1 MRILRTTK
9 TDEDQVT
16 TLKRLIT
23 ARRISLGLI
32 LLIAG
37 LIYVSTLIP
46 QEIDAPPGKIET
58 WRLAHPGLLP
68 LVDGAHLH
76 RIHGQPWFAA
86 AILLSALAMGISS
99 FDQLKLARKRL
110 CSAGSTTGEEV
121 ARAAGEQLLRTVAVT
136 HGYRPIHHTTGGDRL
151 KFVKNPWGYFGS
163 LLLHLGMTLVIV
175 ASLYV
180 SLTGRQGALIMV
192 EGEQRTR
199 QEPWDITEHGAFSAP
214 LELPGTIR
222 LDRVRVRYDDK
233 NQPEEVSSDLTFSD
247 AAGRIEA
254 VTASINR
261 IPDYR
266 GLRIYHASQYGS
278 AFTVEFTDNLGTTHS
293 ERILAQQP
301 ADLTTA
307 GYSEDFGV
315 AWSPYLFSAKYYA
328 DAGRKTTVGTTP
340 QLTIRMLDGKREIGR
355 TVVPPG
361 RAIPLGG
368 YMVRLVSTEKWAKLI
383 IVDNSGMP
391 MVFAGFAIIMLGG
404 LLHYLLP
411 PRELIGTLR
420 QAGTYRVIWNAPN
433 FADFFAEE
441 REMIATKL
449 REERT

>member
-9 TDEDQVT
+9 TDEDQVI

-32 LLIAG
+32 LLVVG

-46 QEIDAPPGKIET
+46 QEIDAPPGKIEA

-86 AILLSALAMGISS
+86 AILLSALAMAISS
-99 FDQLKLARKRL
+99 FDQLVLARKRL
-110 CSAGSTTGEEV
+110 YAAGSTTGEEV
-121 ARAAGEQLLRTVAVT
+121 AAAAGEQLLRTVAVS
-136 HGYRPIHHTTGGDRL
+136 HGYRPLHVTTGAERL
-151 KFVKNPWGYFGS
+151 KFVRNPWGYFGS

-175 ASLYV
+175 ASLYA

-192 EGEQRTR
+192 EGEQHTR
-199 QEPWDITEHGAFSAP
+199 QQPWDITEHGAFSAP

-247 AAGRIEA
+247 ADGRIEA
-254 VTASINR
+254 LTASINR

-278 AFTVEFTDNLGTTHS
+278 AFTVEFTDRTGNTHT
-293 ERILAQQP
+293 ERILAQHP
-301 ADLTTA
+301 VDLTTA
-307 GYSEDFGV
+307 GYSGDFGV
-315 AWSPYLFSAKYYA
+315 TWSPYLFSAKYSA
-328 DAGRKTTVGTTP
+328 DAGAKTM
-340 QLTIRMLDGKREIGR
+340 LTIRLLDGKREIGR

-361 RAIPLGG
+361 RAIPLGD
-368 YMVRLVSTEKWAKLI
+368 YMLRLVGVQKWAKLI

-391 MVFAGFAIIMLGG
+391 VVFAGFAIIMLGG

-411 PRELIGTLR
+411 PRELIGIR
-420 QAGTYRVIWNAPN
+420 HQGGTYRVIWKAPN
-433 FADFFAEE
+433 FTDFFAEE
-441 REMIATKL
+441 REMLATKL
-449 REERT
+449 REEQE